1 MSIAKRV
8 VYREFGEL
16 PEPEPEAE
24 PVPIA
29 QQKVRVQISRK
40 GRGGKTVTV
49 VSGVEGTEELRKE
62 LLKKLK
68 TLCGSGGT
76 LREDTI
82 EIQGEQVEK
91 IVTALIQWGYRQ
103 CKGAK

>member
-91 IVTALIQWGYRQ
+91 IVTALVQWGYRQ

>member
-16 PEPEPEAE
+16 PEPEPEPE

-91 IVTALIQWGYRQ
+91 IVTALIQWGYCQ